1 MLNHLNANCQNKMCW
16 TISVRARSF
25 KLYQKFGGSGC
36 PESQESITT
45 FEMSL
50 DTKNLDSSK
59 FCFNANWPLTEGVV
73 VD

>member
-1 MLNHLNANCQNKMCW
+1 MLTARTRCAGRLVSELAPLNCIK
-16 TISVRARSF
+16 SLVEV
-25 KLYQKFGGSGC
+25 C

-45 FEMSL
+45 FEMNL